1 MIGVKNGKFIQG
13 DLKVRQD
20 EMGVGDRRFSV
31 DHEIVSKERSTSV
44 RNKLGK
50 SSDVS

>member
-1 MIGVKNGKFIQG
+1 MIGVKNGQFIQG
-13 DLKVRQD
+13 GFKVRLD

-31 DHEIVSKERSTSV
+31 DQGIISKERSTSV

-50 SSDVS
+50 

>member
-1 MIGVKNGKFIQG
+1 MIGVKNGQFIQG
-13 DLKVRQD
+13 GLKVRLG

-31 DHEIVSKERSTSV
+31 VHEIVSKERSTSV

-50 SSDVS
+50 FRQVE